1 MQSYRDQVPPMSKMR
16 VGTKLLLW
24 SFGLIFVLLLL
35 APVRLGPVMDFRIMH
50 LLRETGLL
58 KDNRTPEQLISA
70 LESPDIRV
78 EVDAIMVMSRQQN
91 PDPRIVKTLRQFID
105 TRAPYSLKNLAIY
118 ALGELRIKDALP
130 QLQSRLK
137 DERYSQDDLLEAIDK
152 ITGVKEKPF
161 WKAMF

>member
-1 MQSYRDQVPPMSKMR
+1 MSKMR
-16 VGTKLLLW
+16 AGTKLIFW

-50 LLRETGLL
+50 ILRETGVL

-91 PDPRIVKTLRQFID
+91 PDPRIVKILRQFID
-105 TRAPYSLKNLAIY
+105 TQAPYSLKNLAIY
-118 ALGELRIKDALP
+118 ALGELRVKEAMP

-137 DERYSQDDLLEAIDK
+137 DDRYNQEDLRDAIDK
-152 ITGVKEKPF
+152 IAGLKEKPF